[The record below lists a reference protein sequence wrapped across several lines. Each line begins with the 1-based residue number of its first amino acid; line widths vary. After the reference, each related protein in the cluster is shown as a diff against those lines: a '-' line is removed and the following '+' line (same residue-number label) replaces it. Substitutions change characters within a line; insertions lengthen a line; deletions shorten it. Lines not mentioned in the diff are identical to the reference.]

1 MASIGYRRGGW
12 EIRYRDRR
20 GNQQV
25 ERFAAPETKRPPE
38 AVLDR
43 KAEVERELRR
53 NTYVSRSERDT
64 TFGVYYDRWLA
75 TRQVSS
81 ARAYTDEQRARNHV
95 LPRWKHVPLST
106 IRPSDVDDW
115 IASLTSKMG
124 PHAVRHCYTIFR
136 GPIRRAVKDRVMA
149 DPCIDVPLPKKPDLS
164 KSFDDV
170 LTAAQVDQLVD
181 ALVDSD
187 PRYASLKT
195 NGRYRA
201 MVFAGAWLGPRWN
214 EMLGLRRRDLN
225 PLHGEVTFGRVVVN
239 QNGQTL
245 YLERF
250 SKTNDFR
257 TVPVPADVMSVLLEH
272 LDFYCPAAGPDDF
285 LFLTTNGTHP
295 LRSNFSR
302 DVLAKGAARAGLPVK
317 VTWLT
322 LRHTAASLMFDA
334 GLTLFEVQQRL
345 GHKSP
350 AMTAEVYTHLMR
362 ERFDEGVCRMESYM
376 RQKRQPG
383 DARGAVADDGDA
395 SATGRPVV

>member
-12 EIRYRDRR
+12 EIRYRDRL

-38 AVLDR
+38 VVLDR

-53 NTYVSRSERDT
+53 NSYVSRAERDT

-75 TRQVSS
+75 SRQVSA
-81 ARAYTDEQRARNHV
+81 ARAYTDEGRARLHV
-95 LPRWKHVPLST
+95 LPRWKDVPLSA

-115 IASLTSKMG
+115 IADLATKMG
-124 PHAVRHCYTIFR
+124 PYAVRHCYSLFR

-149 DPCIDVPLPKKPDLS
+149 DPCIDVPLPKKPDLR

-170 LTAAQVDQLVD
+170 LTAVQVDQLVD
-181 ALVDSD
+181 ALVDPS
-187 PRYASLKT
+187 PKYAALKT

-225 PLHGEVTFGRVVVN
+225 PLRAEITIGRVVIN
-239 QNGQTL
+239 QNGAKL
-245 YLERF
+245 YQERF
-250 SKTNDFR
+250 SKTNDYR
-257 TVPVPADVMSVLLEH
+257 TIPVPTEVMTALLEH
-272 LDFYCPAAGPDDF
+272 IETYRGDAGPDDF
-285 LFLTTNGTHP
+285 LFLTANGTHP
-295 LRSNFSR
+295 MRSNFSR
-302 DVLAKGAARAGLPVK
+302 DVLEAGVKRAGLPMK

-334 GLTLFEVQQRL
+334 GLSLFEVQQRL
-345 GHKSP
+345 GHRSP
-350 AMTAEVYTHLMR
+350 TMTAEVYTHLMR
-362 ERFDEGVCRMESYM
+362 ERFDERRIRLEDYM
-376 RQKRQPG
+376 RAQRTTGTSVLP
-383 DARGAVADDGDA
+383 VEP
-395 SATGRPVV
+395 SA